1 MVEDAVF
8 SVAVVGDSCDV
19 ESTGGTGDLH
29 LPDGVEHLD
38 GARSVCWDQENGDAG
53 G

>member
-19 ESTGGTGDLH
+19 ESAGGAGGVH
-29 LPDGVEHLD
+29 LPDGVE
-38 GARSVCWDQENGDAG
+38 
-53 G
+53 